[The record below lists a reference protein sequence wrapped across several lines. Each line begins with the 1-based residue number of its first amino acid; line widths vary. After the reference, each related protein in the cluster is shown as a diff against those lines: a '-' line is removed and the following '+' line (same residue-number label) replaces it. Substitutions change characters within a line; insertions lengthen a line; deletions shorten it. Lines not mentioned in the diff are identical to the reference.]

1 MTATVSTPHTGIHFK
16 ETMKGGFTLGATDP
30 LEGAKGEQQL
40 AMHATVDIP
49 DIDAFTAD
57 AQHHASLSGSIDFA
71 PMGMDMVADSGVFG
85 LFSPSGDPA
94 LTYMVYELGFAH
106 NGQRWYLAGKKHVQ
120 IGSPLRLWGETTT
133 LYTTLH
139 QGSDATGPIAGAGVL
154 ELGMIDLFK
163 LMGTLET
170 PHSSGIGASVSAVA
184 GFFGFFASELSRTYL
199 THRPNPQKPESKP
212 PQG

>member
-1 MTATVSTPHTGIHFK
+1 MTATLNTPHTGIHFK

-30 LEGAKGEQQL
+30 EVGARGEHAL

-49 DIDAFTAD
+49 DIDAFVAN

-71 PMGMDMVADSGVFG
+71 PMGLGMVADTGVFG

-106 NGQRWYLAGKKHVQ
+106 GGQRWYLAGKKHVKL
-120 IGSPLRLWGETTT
+120 GSPLRLWGETTT

-139 QGSDATGPIAGAGVL
+139 QGEDASGPIAGAGVL
-154 ELGMIDLFK
+154 SLGVVDLLR
-163 LMGTLET
+163 LMGTVKATDSDSLGE
-170 PHSSGIGASVSAVA
+170 SASAIA
-184 GFFGFFASELSRTYL
+184 KFFRFFASELTRTYVQNQ
-199 THRPNPQKPESKP
+199 PKA
-212 PQG
+212 

>member
-1 MTATVSTPHTGIHFK
+1 MTPTVSTPHAGIHFK

-30 LEGAKGEQQL
+30 VLGAKGEQQL

-49 DIDAFTAD
+49 DIPAFTAD

-71 PMGMDMVADSGVFG
+71 PMGMGMVADSGVFG
-85 LFSPSGDPA
+85 LFSPSGDPE
-94 LTYMVYELGFAH
+94 LTYMVYELGFSH

-139 QGSDATGPIAGAGVL
+139 QGSDASGPIAGAGVL
-154 ELGMIDLFK
+154 ELGVVDLFK

-170 PHSSGIGASVSAVA
+170 PHSSGIGASVGAVA
-184 GFFGFFASELSRTYL
+184 GFFSFFASELSRTYL
-199 THRPNPQKPESKP
+199 THRPNASKP
-212 PQG
+212 PQA